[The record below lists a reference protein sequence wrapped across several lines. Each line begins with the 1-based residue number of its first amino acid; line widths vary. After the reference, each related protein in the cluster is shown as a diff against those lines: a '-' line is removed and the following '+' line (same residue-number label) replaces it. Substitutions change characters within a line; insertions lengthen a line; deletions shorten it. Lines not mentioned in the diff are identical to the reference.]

1 MNRIDLT
8 PVPHTAKVGDVVGYL
23 EPNITEDCVLFA
35 DGEPIGFYLSRMP
48 DKMCAL
54 ADLADAEFMSQNV
67 PKTKMNRASQIKKQ
81 SSRPD
86 IIEMYKDLPTG
97 VSQMSTQL
105 GSIPPKPMV
114 KRPYAQRSSV
124 HLVKS
129 AQPFVKAML
138 MLARESERLMLD
150 ILPQQ
155 HARQVEAFAG
165 VNDKWRFGNL
175 FTSTISNYNISAGI
189 HMDTGNIRGACN
201 VIICKKHNSKG
212 GDLYVPDYGAV
223 FGQRDNSVLVYPAW
237 RNLHGV
243 TPIVPTHEGGYRNSH
258 VFYPLR
264 AFVNLP

>member
-1 MNRIDLT
+1 MNRIDLV
-8 PVPHTAKVGDVVGYL
+8 PVPHNSNVGDVLPYL
-23 EPNITEDCVLFA
+23 EPTITEDCVLYA
-35 DGEPIGFYLSRMP
+35 DGEPIGFYLAKMPERMC
-48 DKMCAL
+48 KL
-54 ADLADAEFMSQNV
+54 ADLADAEFMSANV
-67 PKTKMNRASQIKKQ
+67 PKTKMNRTSQIKKQ
-81 SSRPD
+81 SARPD
-86 IIEMYKDLPTG
+86 IIELYKDLPKG

-114 KRPYAQRSSV
+114 RRPYPQRSSV

-138 MLARESERLMLD
+138 LLANESEQLIRD
-150 ILPQQ
+150 IMPEQ
-155 HARQVEAFAG
+155 HKRQLEAMNR
-165 VNDKWRFGNL
+165 VHNKWRFGNL
-175 FTSTISNYNISAGI
+175 WTSTISNYNISADM
-189 HMDTGNIRGACN
+189 HRDTGNIVGACN

-243 TPIVPTHEGGYRNSH
+243 TPIIPTHDGGYRNSH
-258 VFYPLR
+258 ILYPLK

>member
-1 MNRIDLT
+1 MNRIDLKAI
-8 PVPHTAKVGDVVGYL
+8 PHTSKVGDVVGYL
-23 EPNITEDCVLFA
+23 EPNVTEDSLLFA

-48 DKMCAL
+48 ERMCKL
-54 ADLADAEFMSQNV
+54 ADLADAEFMSKNV

-81 SSRPD
+81 SARPD
-86 IIEMYKDLPTG
+86 IIEQYKDAPKG

-129 AQPFVKAML
+129 ASQFVKAML
-138 MLARESERLMLD
+138 MLAHESELLIREIM
-150 ILPQQ
+150 PEQ
-155 HARQVEAFAG
+155 HMRQVEALKG
-165 VNDKWRFGNL
+165 VADKWKFGNL
-175 FTSTISNYNISAGI
+175 FTSTISNYNISADI
-189 HMDTGNIRGACN
+189 HRDTGNIVGACN

-243 TPIVPTHEGGYRNSH
+243 TPIVPTHDGGHRNSH
-258 VFYPLR
+258 IFYPLR
-264 AFVNLP
+264 SFVNLP